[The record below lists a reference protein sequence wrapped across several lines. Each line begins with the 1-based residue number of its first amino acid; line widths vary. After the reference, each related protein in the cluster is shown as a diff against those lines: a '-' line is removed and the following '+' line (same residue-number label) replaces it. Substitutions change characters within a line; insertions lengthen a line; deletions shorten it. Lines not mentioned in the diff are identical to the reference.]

1 MRILANQEHYLTNS
15 VVELILCTLDQ
26 ERCDAFR
33 RKTSVYST
41 LFTPSDG
48 CMGVCLKSTA
58 SKNITVR
65 SSSVISYQ
73 QTNHFNI
80 ENMRQG
86 PSLDKI

>member
-1 MRILANQEHYLTNS
+1 LGWIL
-15 VVELILCTLDQ
+15 
-26 ERCDAFR
+26 CDAFH
-33 RKTSVYST
+33 RKAPA
-41 LFTPSDG
+41 FTPHFAPLEAGNSQPAI
-48 CMGVCLKSTA
+48 GVCLKSTA

-65 SSSVISYQ
+65 SSSVISNQ